1 MKELITKNPDGTF
14 SYDFHKFFTYDD
26 AIMAEQK
33 LNSPELDKEVLSQLL
48 EKLIDKT
55 RYCTDGRGRVKPQK
69 WDELVEM
76 MAKRLTAVR
85 ERCYC
90 EELLEKFLNS
100 GGNEVHI
107 GGAST
112 FIGPTI
118 TMGIS
123 KDDKTNKRL
132 YFYIGAYENGETC
145 SDEYLKYCPF
155 CGKKLTEI
163 SI

>member
-14 SYDFHKFFTYDD
+14 AYDFHKFFTYDD
-26 AIMAEQK
+26 AIMAEWK
-33 LNSPELDKEVLSQLL
+33 LKSPELDKEVLSQLL

-55 RYCTDGRGRVKPQK
+55 RYCTVRGRVKPQK
-69 WDELVEM
+69 WDELIEM

-90 EELLEKFLNS
+90 EELLERFLNT
-100 GGNEVHI
+100 GDEKVHI
-107 GGAST
+107 GGSG
-112 FIGPTI
+112 IGPAI

-132 YFYIGAYENGETC
+132 YFYIGAYGKGESQ

-155 CGKKLTEI
+155 CGRKLTEI
-163 SI
+163 TI

>member
-14 SYDFHKFFTYDD
+14 AYDFHKFFTYDD
-26 AIMAEQK
+26 AIMAEWK
-33 LNSPELDKEVLSQLL
+33 LKSPELDKEVLSQLL

-55 RYCTDGRGRVKPQK
+55 RYCTVRGRVKPQK

-76 MAKRLTAVR
+76 MAKRLTVVR

-90 EELLEKFLNS
+90 EELLEQFLNT
-100 GGNEVHI
+100 GDEKVHI
-107 GGAST
+107 GGSG
-112 FIGPTI
+112 IGPAI

-123 KDDKTNKRL
+123 KDDRTNKRL
-132 YFYIGAYENGETC
+132 YFYIGAYGKGENQ

-155 CGKKLTEI
+155 CGRKLTEI
-163 SI
+163 TI